1 MMNSTLTP
9 DAGLFFNSIL
19 ESLIDGILI
28 TKDMGRVLYA
38 NTIAQQLCRQIS
50 PDSPESPDVASP
62 QSNPEASNPEASNP
76 EAHVPDEILKL
87 HEFMLE
93 DPEQSLILESELTIA
108 HQTYRVRVQRIDL
121 AISGENCLLTRIENQ
136 AQSSRCLAHLEAQQY
151 GLTSRE
157 EEVWTMRRQKLSR
170 QEIAQSLHVSI
181 DTVKKHLGNIQM
193 KRQSYMDRA

>member
-1 MMNSTLTP
+1 MMNSTLSP
-9 DAGLFFNSIL
+9 DSGFFFNSIL

-28 TKDMGRVLYA
+28 TKDLGSVLYA

-50 PDSPESPDVASP
+50 PERPDVAHP
-62 QSNPEASNPEASNP
+62 QSNSEESNPD
-76 EAHVPDEILKL
+76 AHVPDEILKL

-121 AISGENCLLTRIENQ
+121 AVSGENCLLTRIENQ

-157 EEVWTMRRQKLSR
+157 EEVWTMRRQQLSR
-170 QEIAQSLHVSI
+170 QEIAKSLHVSI

-193 KRQSYMDRA
+193 KRQSYMNRA

>member
-9 DAGLFFNSIL
+9 DAGFFFNSIL

-38 NTIAQQLCRQIS
+38 NTIAQQFCRQI
-50 PDSPESPDVASP
+50 SPESPDVASP
-62 QSNPEASNPEASNP
+62 QSNPEASNP

>member
-1 MMNSTLTP
+1 MNSTLTP
-9 DAGLFFNSIL
+9 DAGFFFTSIL

-28 TKDMGRVLYA
+28 TKEMGRVLYA
-38 NTIAQQLCRQIS
+38 NTIAQQLCRQF
-50 PDSPESPDVASP
+50 SPELGQPAQTQANEDP
-62 QSNPEASNPEASNP
+62 
-76 EAHVPDEILKL
+76 HIPDEILKL
-87 HEFMLE
+87 HAFMLE

-157 EEVWTMRRQKLSR
+157 AEVWTMRRQQLSR

-193 KRQSYMDRA
+193 KRQNYLDQA